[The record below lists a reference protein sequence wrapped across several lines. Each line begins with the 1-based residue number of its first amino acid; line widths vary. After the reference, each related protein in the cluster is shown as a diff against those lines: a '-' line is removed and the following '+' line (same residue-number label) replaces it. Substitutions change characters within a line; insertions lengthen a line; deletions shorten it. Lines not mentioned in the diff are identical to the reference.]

1 MTRSPVE
8 SVWVSGLALP
18 HSRPGEV
25 LGAVHA
31 GRLTPLASWDLLA
44 EILDVLHRPRCRS
57 LGIGERHIRETV
69 FVLGVI
75 LPGVEVTLPLRDP
88 GDAPVVGAALAGRA
102 DAIVTGDRGL
112 LDDAE
117 LRAWLGE
124 RGVEVL
130 TPAELLERLG

>member
-1 MTRSPVE
+1 MLR
-8 SVWVSGLALP
+8 
-18 HSRPGEV
+18 
-25 LGAVHA
+25 AVHA

-44 EILDVLHRPRCRS
+44 EILDVLRRPKCRS
-57 LGIGERHIRETV
+57 LGIGERQIRETV

-75 LPGVEVTLPLRDP
+75 LPGVEVTFPLRDAD
-88 GDAPVVGAALAGRA
+88 DAPVIAAALVGNA

-130 TPAELLERLG
+130 TPAELLERIGLA